1 MASNIDNKLLL
12 QTDNLQ
18 IQQSQVVVVYT
29 EWNEEIINELVAGAN
44 NIFMNYTQ
52 VTVHTFQVPGCFEIP
67 HAIKQIHE
75 TMHAD
80 AYVAFGCVIRGETP
94 HFDFVSK
101 AATDGILQLNLTQ
114 NAPVIF
120 GVLTVN
126 TLEQAQER
134 IGGKHGH
141 KGEEAA
147 IAALKMIDLKSKLDK
162 KRIED

>member
-1 MASNIDNKLLL
+1 MATPTTNTTLLN
-12 QTDNLQ
+12 TDNLL
-18 IQQSQVVVVYT
+18 IPTSQVVVVYT
-29 EWNEEIINELVAGAN
+29 EWNEEIINELVAGAK
-44 NIFMNYTQ
+44 NIFKNYSQ
-52 VTVHTFQVPGCFEIP
+52 VSVHTFQVPGCFEIP
-67 HAIKQIHE
+67 HAIKQIHAS
-75 TMHAD
+75 MNAD
-80 AYVAFGCVIRGETP
+80 AYIAFGCVIRGETP

-101 AATDGILQLNLTQ
+101 AVTDGILQLNLTQ

-147 IAALKMIDLKSKLDK
+147 IAALKIIDLKSKLNSL
-162 KRIED
+162 